1 MRILTRYILGEVSS
15 YALLGLLVFT
25 FVIFIPH
32 LSGLL
37 EMVVR
42 HNLPPLGLISLF
54 LLPVP
59 GILVLTVP
67 MAVLVGTLIGLSRM
81 AADGEIIAARASGMG
96 TREFLRP
103 VLYYAIFGWAL
114 TSWMSLD
121 LAPRA
126 ALELNRMETSYAASQ
141 IPYQVEPR
149 VFIEQFPNRLIYI
162 EDVRGSRARWR
173 GVFIADTTERD
184 APKVTLAE
192 SGFLVNDPATDT
204 LTLQLDQGMTHEID
218 PQQPA
223 QYSVS
228 TFHQTEVPIPI
239 TRPDAAQSVRQS
251 PTLLSTAQLFELVTR
266 TPVPPERQAALVEL
280 NYRFAL
286 PVASLVLALVGLP
299 LGLYTRKGGKAVGM
313 ILTIL
318 LVFGYYIIMAFG
330 QTLAK
335 QGRLHPGIGLWMAN
349 VVFAAAGVM
358 MLAQMRRVRIRVQAV
373 LDWFDDLGRSWLTL
387 FKRRR
392 ARRKPPGSMGS
403 ILLRP
408 RRPGSRVFQILD
420 VYVIRGWLF
429 QLALLLLAFTGIYIV
444 FDFFQIL
451 GDVVRNHITPRVVLD
466 YYRYLTPQII
476 FTMLPLSVLV
486 ASLVGFG
493 LLAKTNQVT
502 AIKSAGVSLYRISL
516 PVLLAAAM
524 LGGGMFFLEDQYL
537 PALNKQQDA
546 LRNQIRGRPAQTYYR
561 PDRQWIFGQSNRI
574 YNYSFFDPDRNV
586 FANLSAFEFDPHTF
600 EMKRRIYAK
609 RAFWED
615 HLERWILEDG
625 WSRDFAGDRVVT
637 YSPFSVATFAELT
650 EPPPYFKREVKTSEQ
665 MSAIDL
671 RGYIR
676 ELSQSGF
683 DVVRLSIQL
692 YRKFSYP
699 VMTLIVGLIGIPFAF
714 SMGRKGALTGVAL
727 SIGIAI
733 VYWSSSSLFEAMGNL
748 HQLPPAMAAWSPDV
762 LFGLSGIYFLL
773 RIKT

>member
-1 MRILTRYILGEVSS
+1 MRILTRYILGEISS

-32 LSGLL
+32 LSSLL
-37 EMVVR
+37 ELVVR
-42 HNLPPLGLISLF
+42 RNLPPLGVISLF

-81 AADGEIIAARASGMG
+81 AADGEVIAARASGMG
-96 TREFLRP
+96 TREFVRP

-114 TSWMSLD
+114 TSWMSLV

-126 ALELNRMETSYAASQ
+126 AVELNRMDAGYMTSQ
-141 IPYQVEPR
+141 IPYEIQPR

-162 EDVRGSRARWR
+162 EDVRGSRARWQ
-173 GVFIADTTERD
+173 GVFIADTTDRD

-192 SGFLVNDPATDT
+192 SGFLVNDQHGDG
-204 LTLQLDQGMTHEID
+204 LTLQLDRGMTHEID
-218 PQQPA
+218 PQRA
-223 QYSVS
+223 EQYSVS
-228 TFHQTEVPIPI
+228 TFIQTEVPIPVNR
-239 TRPDAAQSVRQS
+239 TDTSPSLRQT
-251 PTLLSTAQLFELVTR
+251 PALLSTAHLIDLVTR
-266 TPVPPERQAALVEL
+266 AQPAPDRQAALVEL

-299 LGLYTRKGGKAVGM
+299 LGLDTRKGGKAVGM
-313 ILTIL
+313 MLTIL
-318 LVFGYYIIMAFG
+318 LVFAYYIIMAFG
-330 QTLAK
+330 QTLSK

-349 VVFAAAGVM
+349 VVFAAAGIV
-358 MLAQMRRVRIRVQAV
+358 MLAQLRKVRARVQAM
-373 LDWFDDLGRSWLTL
+373 LDWFEDVGRSWASE

-392 ARRKPPGSMGS
+392 LRRKGPAS
-403 ILLRP
+403 ILLQP
-408 RRPGSRVFQILD
+408 RTPGSRMFQILD

-429 QLALLLLAFTGIYIV
+429 YLLLLVVAFTGIYIV

-451 GDVVRNHITPRVVLD
+451 GDVVRNHIAPRVVLD

-524 LGGGMFFLEDQYL
+524 LSAGMFLLEDQYL

-546 LRNQIRGRPAQTYYR
+546 LRNQIKGRPAQTYYR
-561 PDRQWIFGQSNRI
+561 PDRQWIFGEASRI

-586 FANLSAFEFDPHTF
+586 FANFSAFEFDPHTF
-600 EMKRRIYAK
+600 QMKRRIFAK
-609 RAFWED
+609 RAFWEE
-615 HLERWILEDG
+615 HLQRWILEDG
-625 WSRDFAGDRVVT
+625 WSRDFDRDRVLS
-637 YSPFSVATFAELT
+637 YLPYSVATFDELS
-650 EPPPYFKREVKTSEQ
+650 EQPPYFKKEVKTSEQ
-665 MSAIDL
+665 MSALDL
-671 RGYIR
+671 SEYIR
-676 ELSQSGF
+676 ELGQSGF

-762 LFGLSGIYFLL
+762 LFGLGGIYFLL

>member
-1 MRILTRYILGEVSS
+1 MRILTRYILVEISS

-32 LSGLL
+32 LSSLL
-37 EMVVR
+37 ELVVR
-42 HNLPPLGLISLF
+42 RNLPPLGVISLF

-81 AADGEIIAARASGMG
+81 AADGEVIAARASGMG
-96 TREFLRP
+96 TLEFVRP

-114 TSWMSLD
+114 TSWMSLV

-126 ALELNRMETSYAASQ
+126 AVALNRMDAGYMTSQ
-141 IPYQVEPR
+141 IPYEIQPR

-162 EDVRGSRARWR
+162 EDVRGSRARWQ

-192 SGFLVNDPATDT
+192 SGFLVNDEHGDG
-204 LTLQLDQGMTHEID
+204 LTLQLDRGMTHEID
-218 PQQPA
+218 PQRTE
-223 QYSVS
+223 QYSIS
-228 TFHQTEVPIPI
+228 TFIQTEVPIPVSR
-239 TRPDAAQSVRQS
+239 TDTAPSLRQA
-251 PTLLSTAQLFELVTR
+251 PALLSTAHLIDLLTR
-266 TPVPPERQAALVEL
+266 GQATPDRQAALVEL

-313 ILTIL
+313 MLTIL
-318 LVFGYYIIMAFG
+318 LVFAYYIIMAFG
-330 QTLAK
+330 QTLSK

-349 VVFAAAGVM
+349 VVFAAAGIV
-358 MLAQMRRVRIRVQAV
+358 MLAQLRKVRARVQAV
-373 LDWFDDLGRSWLTL
+373 LDWFEDVGRSWASE

-392 ARRKPPGSMGS
+392 LRRKGPAS
-403 ILLRP
+403 ILLQP
-408 RRPGSRVFQILD
+408 RMPGSRMFQILD

-429 QLALLLLAFTGIYIV
+429 YLLLLVVAFTGIYIV

-451 GDVVRNHITPRVVLD
+451 GDVVRNHIAPRVVLD
-466 YYRYLTPQII
+466 YYRYLIPQII

-516 PVLLAAAM
+516 PVILAAAM
-524 LGGGMFFLEDQYL
+524 LSAGMFLLEDQYL

-561 PDRQWIFGQSNRI
+561 PDRQWIFGESSRI
-574 YNYSFFDPDRNV
+574 YNYTFFDPDRNV
-586 FANLSAFEFDPHTF
+586 FANFSAFEFDRHTF
-600 EMKRRIYAK
+600 QMKRRIYAK
-609 RAFWED
+609 RAFWEE
-615 HLERWILEDG
+615 HLQRWILEDG
-625 WSRDFAGDRVVT
+625 WSRDFDRDRVVS
-637 YSPFSVATFAELT
+637 YLPYSVATFDELS
-650 EPPPYFKREVKTSEQ
+650 EQPPYFKKEVKTSEQ
-665 MSAIDL
+665 MSALDL
-671 RGYIR
+671 RDYIR

-762 LFGLSGIYFLL
+762 LFGLGGIYFLL

>member
-1 MRILTRYILGEVSS
+1 MRILTRYILGEISS

-32 LSGLL
+32 LSSLL
-37 EMVVR
+37 ELVVR
-42 HNLPPLGLISLF
+42 RNLPPLGVVSLF
-54 LLPVP
+54 LLPIP

-81 AADGEIIAARASGMG
+81 AADGEVIAARASGMG
-96 TREFLRP
+96 TREFVRP
-103 VLYYAIFGWAL
+103 VLYYAVFGWAL
-114 TSWMSLD
+114 TSWMSLV

-126 ALELNRMETSYAASQ
+126 ALELNRIDTGYMTSQ
-141 IPYQVEPR
+141 IPYEIQPR

-162 EDVRGSRARWR
+162 EDVRGSRADWQ
-173 GVFIADTTERD
+173 GIFIADTTERD

-192 SGFLVNDPATDT
+192 SGLLVNDEHGHG
-204 LTLQLDQGMTHEID
+204 LTLQLNRGMTHEID
-218 PQQPA
+218 PQRA
-223 QYSVS
+223 DQYSVS
-228 TFHQTEVPIPI
+228 TFVQTEVPIPVSRAD
-239 TRPDAAQSVRQS
+239 TAPSLRQA
-251 PTLLSTAQLFELVTR
+251 PALLSTGHLIDLVTH
-266 TPVPPERQAALVEL
+266 PQPAPDRQAALVEL

-313 ILTIL
+313 MLTIL
-318 LVFGYYIIMAFG
+318 LVFAYYIIMAFG
-330 QTLAK
+330 QTLSK
-335 QGRLHPGIGLWMAN
+335 QGRLDPGIGLWLAN
-349 VVFAAAGVM
+349 VVFAAVGVA
-358 MLAQMRRVRIRVQAV
+358 MLTQLRRVRARVQAV
-373 LDWFDDLGRSWLTL
+373 LDWFEDVGRSWVTV
-387 FKRRR
+387 FKHRRIK
-392 ARRKPPGSMGS
+392 RKPAGS
-403 ILLRP
+403 ILLQP
-408 RRPGSRVFQILD
+408 RTPGSRVFQILD

-429 QLALLLLAFTGIYIV
+429 YLLLLVVAFTGVYIV

-451 GDVVRNHITPRVVLD
+451 GDVVRNHIAPRVVVD

-486 ASLVGFG
+486 ASLVSFG

-516 PVLLAAAM
+516 PVLLAAAI
-524 LGGGMFFLEDQYL
+524 LSAGMFILEDQYL

-546 LRNQIRGRPAQTYYR
+546 LRNQIKGRPAQTYYR
-561 PDRQWIFGQSNRI
+561 PDRQWIFGESSRI

-600 EMKRRIYAK
+600 QMKRRIFAK
-609 RAFWED
+609 RAFWEE
-615 HLERWILEDG
+615 HLQRWILEDG
-625 WSRDFAGDRVVT
+625 WSRDFDRDRVVS
-637 YSPFSVATFAELT
+637 YLPYAVATFDELS
-650 EPPPYFKREVKTSEQ
+650 EQPPYFKKEVKTSEQ
-665 MSAIDL
+665 MSALDL
-671 RGYIR
+671 RDYIR

-699 VMTLIVGLIGIPFAF
+699 VMTLIVGLLGIPFAF
-714 SMGRKGALTGVAL
+714 SMGRKGALTGVTV

-733 VYWSSSSLFEAMGNL
+733 VYWSSSSLFEAIGNL

-762 LFGLSGIYFLL
+762 LFGLGGIYFLL

>member
-1 MRILTRYILGEVSS
+1 MRILTRYILGEISS

-32 LSGLL
+32 LSPLL
-37 EMVVR
+37 ELVVR
-42 HNLPPLGLISLF
+42 RNLPPLGVISLF
-54 LLPVP
+54 LLPIP

-81 AADGEIIAARASGMG
+81 AADGEVIAARASGMG
-96 TREFLRP
+96 TREFVRP

-114 TSWMSLD
+114 TSWMSLV

-126 ALELNRMETSYAASQ
+126 ALELNRIDTGYITSQ
-141 IPYQVEPR
+141 IPYEIQPR

-162 EDVRGSRARWR
+162 EDIRGSRARWQ

-192 SGFLVNDPATDT
+192 SGFLVNGEHGHG
-204 LTLQLDQGMTHEID
+204 LTLQLDHGMTHEID
-218 PQQPA
+218 PQRA
-223 QYSVS
+223 EQYSVS
-228 TFHQTEVPIPI
+228 TFTQTEVPIPLSR
-239 TRPDAAQSVRQS
+239 TDATPSLRQA
-251 PTLLSTAQLFELVTR
+251 PALLSTAHLIDLVTL
-266 TPVPPERQAALVEL
+266 PQPAPDRQAALVEL

-313 ILTIL
+313 MLTIL
-318 LVFGYYIIMAFG
+318 LVFAYYIIMAFG

-349 VVFAAAGVM
+349 VVFAAAGVA
-358 MLAQMRRVRIRVQAV
+358 MLAQLRRVRVRVQAV
-373 LDWFDDLGRSWLTL
+373 LDWFEDAGRSWVTV
-387 FKRRR
+387 FKHRRM
-392 ARRKPPGSMGS
+392 RRKPEGS
-403 ILLRP
+403 ILLQP
-408 RRPGSRVFQILD
+408 RTSGSRVFQILD

-429 QLALLLLAFTGIYIV
+429 YLLLLLVAFTGIYIV

-451 GDVVRNHITPRVVLD
+451 GDVVRNHIAARVVAD
-466 YYRYLTPQII
+466 YYRYLIPQII

-516 PVLLAAAM
+516 PVLLAAAF
-524 LGGGMFFLEDQYL
+524 LSAGMFFLEDQYL

-546 LRNQIRGRPAQTYYR
+546 LRNQIKGRPAQTYYR
-561 PDRQWIFGQSNRI
+561 PDRQWIFGESSRI

-609 RAFWED
+609 RAFCEE
-615 HLERWILEDG
+615 HLQRWILEDG
-625 WSRDFAGDRVVT
+625 WSRDFDGNLVVS
-637 YSPFSVATFAELT
+637 YQPYSVATFDELS
-650 EPPPYFKREVKTSEQ
+650 EQPPYFKKEVKTSEQ
-665 MSAIDL
+665 MSALDL
-671 RGYIR
+671 RDYIH

-714 SMGRKGALTGVAL
+714 SMGRKGALTGVAV

-762 LFGLSGIYFLL
+762 LFGLGGVYFLL